1 MAEPLEDLAP
11 LDYRALAPQ
20 ALVRACLDTA
30 DELAWQEFVRRFQ
43 KLVAS
48 VALRTARRWGE
59 SSPQIVDE
67 LVQET
72 YLKLCA
78 DGCRLLRSFH
88 SMHEDAIYG
97 FVKVLTANLVHDH
110 FKAMRSQKRGG
121 RAESEPLDS
130 GGVVQTEVRGKVGG
144 AQEVERDVL
153 IGEIDNCLRSVDQG
167 PNAGRDRRVFWLY
180 YRAGLPASTIA
191 ALPTIG
197 LSTKGVESS
206 LLRLTR
212 LVRKTLVR
220 ESVERA
226 SRSAEGEGIQPSE
239 SLS

>member
-1 MAEPLEDLAP
+1 V
-11 LDYRALAPQ
+11 DYRALTTQ
-20 ALVRACLDTA
+20 ALVRACIEGGD
-30 DELAWQEFVRRFQ
+30 DLAWQEFVRRFH

-59 SSPQIVDE
+59 RTPQIVDD

-78 DGCRLLRSFH
+78 DNCRLLRSFH
-88 SMHEDAIYG
+88 STHEDAIYG
-97 FVKVLTANLVHDH
+97 FVKVLTGNLVHDH
-110 FKAMRSQKRGG
+110 FKAQRSQKRGG
-121 RAESEPLDS
+121 SAESESLDS
-130 GGVVQTEVRGKVGG
+130 REVAQPEGRQGGSSG
-144 AQEVERDVL
+144 QEVERGVL
-153 IGEIDNCLRSVDQG
+153 IGEIDTCLRSVDQG

-180 YRAGLPASTIA
+180 YRAGLSASAIA

-212 LVRKTLVR
+212 LLRKALAADR
-220 ESVERA
+220 SEKA
-226 SRSAEGEGIQPSE
+226 SGSTEGEGIPSSE

>member
-1 MAEPLEDLAP
+1 V
-11 LDYRALAPQ
+11 DYRALTSQ

-59 SSPQIVDE
+59 SSQQVVDE

-78 DGCRLLRSFH
+78 DDCRLLRSFH

-97 FVKVLTANLVHDH
+97 FVKILTANLAHDH
-110 FKAMRSQKRGG
+110 FKAMCSQKRGG
-121 RAESEPLDS
+121 RVETEQLDS
-130 GGVVQTEVRGKVGG
+130 SGVAQTEMRGRVGG
-144 AQEVERDVL
+144 AHEVERSVL
-153 IGEIDNCLRSVDQG
+153 IGEIDNCLRLVDRG
-167 PNAGRDRRVFWLY
+167 PNAGRDRRIFWLY
-180 YRAGLPASTIA
+180 YRAGLQASAIA

-212 LVRKTLVR
+212 LVRKTLAR
-220 ESVERA
+220 ERSERA
-226 SRSAEGEGIQPSE
+226 SGSAEGEGIQPSE
-239 SLS
+239 SLF